1 MTKKIKRQFRHLA
14 FGTAAFLKGK
24 KNEKEI
30 FYLCLLFDRI
40 KALLKVSDN
49 IINMLCTD

>member
-1 MTKKIKRQFRHLA
+1 MTKKKRQFRHLA

-30 FYLCLLFDRI
+30 LF
-40 KALLKVSDN
+40 VF
-49 IINMLCTD
+49 II